1 MLFDGWQSH
10 WNGIA
15 IYSQVCRQYDDVSL
29 DPSRWSRYSAGWLG
43 ILAQKSDWYG
53 GSMGFFKVSYEY
65 PDV

>member
-1 MLFDGWQSH
+1 MLFDSRESYRDDVSL
-10 WNGIA
+10 
-15 IYSQVCRQYDDVSL
+15 YSQVCRQYDDVSL
-29 DPSRWSRYSAGWLG
+29 DPSRWSRYSAGWIS